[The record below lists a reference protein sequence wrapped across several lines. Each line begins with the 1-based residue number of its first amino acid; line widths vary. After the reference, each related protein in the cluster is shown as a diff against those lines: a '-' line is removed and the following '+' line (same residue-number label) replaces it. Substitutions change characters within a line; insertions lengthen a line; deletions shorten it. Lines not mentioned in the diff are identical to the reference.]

1 MSVNISLV
9 ILSIIKLIL
18 SSSCFDGVLFSMAT
32 PKSFLKYFSENWY
45 IGSISAKSVI
55 TKYRTVP
62 LMAMGMYEL
71 REMLICYSMAVVYYS
86 FFLIM
91 AEFFLLSYKVLISST
106 LSKIIPVLYD
116 NSVRMLS

>member
-1 MSVNISLV
+1 
-9 ILSIIKLIL
+9 
-18 SSSCFDGVLFSMAT
+18 VLFSMAT

-116 NSVRMLS
+116 NSVKMLS